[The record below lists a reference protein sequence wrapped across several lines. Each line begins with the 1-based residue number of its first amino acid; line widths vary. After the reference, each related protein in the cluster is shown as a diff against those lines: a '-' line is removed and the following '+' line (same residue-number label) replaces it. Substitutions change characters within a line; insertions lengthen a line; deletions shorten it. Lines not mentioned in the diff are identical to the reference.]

1 MKIPSSLLIY
11 SFMQETEKEI
21 RRIEKDLIA
30 AVLRRDE
37 DFVKRTLADELTFV
51 TPLGDLVGKEKMT
64 KFDEKLVNESI
75 ETDEIKVRVFEKTAV
90 VTGRAT
96 IKSRYE
102 NQDLSG
108 QYRFTRVYLK
118 RDTWQII
125 AYHATRI
132 AEQTAS

>member
-1 MKIPSSLLIY
+1 
-11 SFMQETEKEI
+11 MQETEKEI
-21 RRIEKDLIA
+21 RQLEKDLIA

-37 DFVKRTLADELTFV
+37 DFLKQILADELTFI
-51 TPLGDLVGKEKMT
+51 TPFGDLFGKERMT
-64 KFDEKLVNESI
+64 HFDEKLVNQSI
-75 ETDEIKVRVFEKTAV
+75 ETDEIKVNVFDKTAV

-118 RDTWQII
+118 RDAWQIV
-125 AYHATRI
+125 AYQGTRI
-132 AEQTAS
+132 AENP